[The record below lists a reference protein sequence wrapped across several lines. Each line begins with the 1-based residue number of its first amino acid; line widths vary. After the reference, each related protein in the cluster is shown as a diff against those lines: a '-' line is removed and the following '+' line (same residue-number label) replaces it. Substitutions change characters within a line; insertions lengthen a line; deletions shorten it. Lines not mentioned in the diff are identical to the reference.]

1 MVALSVKG
9 ERRSGGWL
17 DGWGRTAIL
26 LIVGLQAVL
35 GFLLINTGIADNG
48 DFSRSMQWFIEKPV
62 AFATNW
68 PTDDAAWDLRFTKF
82 WIDDWTLKPADARP
96 PIESRSSAQLL
107 NMAGMAAN
115 AIAGNTDY
123 SLRIASIPARML
135 ALAAFATLA
144 LALRVT
150 IRNTALTCLALAAV
164 SAILLDTGYAAFLNS
179 FYEERASLLY
189 LLVLVPSAILAFR
202 ESGGWIWKTMFA
214 VALALFASS
223 KAQFVPTPAILL
235 VVLIAHAWGPVKR
248 APLPTAAL
256 FAVPQ
261 LLALIVTTGYSFGN
275 VNAYNSLFIGALTF
289 TDDPAR
295 HLDDFPPR
303 AEHCVGV
310 NAYAQSPCFKEVS
323 PFATHGR
330 TVELYLS
337 DPLAFTAAI
346 GFAADAMHD
355 IDLPQYGKTHLGGTV
370 APIIAPTLWSGVKR
384 LMPTGLPFLA
394 VLVAASVALF
404 PLSKRPG
411 FKGIAIAAQFLL
423 ALTASQIVITVVG
436 DGRAEIQKH
445 LLVANLAFDLG
456 LVLVL
461 TLALAATLS
470 RSSSTRPTS
479 PGPSGS

>member
-26 LIVGLQAVL
+26 LIVGLQAIL

-48 DFSRSMQWFIEKPV
+48 DFSRSMQWFIEKPA

-68 PTDDAAWDLRFTKF
+68 PTDDASWDLRFTKF

-115 AIAGNTDY
+115 AIVGNADY
-123 SLRIASIPARML
+123 SLRIASIPARLL
-135 ALAAFATLA
+135 ALGAIAAQA
-144 LALRVT
+144 LALHVT
-150 IRNTALTCLALAAV
+150 TRNTAVTCLALAAV

-189 LLVLVPSAILAFR
+189 LLVLVPAAIMGFR
-202 ESGGWIWKTMFA
+202 VGAGWVWKIVFA

-235 VVLIAHAWGPVKR
+235 VVLIPHAWELVRR

-261 LLALIVTTGYSFGN
+261 LLALIVISGYGFGN

-289 TDDPAR
+289 ADDPAR
-295 HLDDFPPR
+295 HLHGFPPS
-303 AEHCVGV
+303 AERCVGV
-310 NAYAQSPCFKEVS
+310 NAYARGTCYTELS
-323 PFATHGR
+323 PFAAHGK
-330 TVELYLS
+330 TVNLYLS
-337 DPLAFTAAI
+337 DPPALFRAV

-355 IDLPQYGKTHLGGTV
+355 IALEQYGKTHLGGSIT
-370 APIIAPTLWSGVKR
+370 PIIAPTLWSDAKR
-384 LMPTGLPFLA
+384 LMPTGWPFLA
-394 VLVAASVALF
+394 VLVAASAALF
-404 PLSKRPG
+404 PLAKHLELRG
-411 FKGIAIAAQFLL
+411 LAITAQFLL
-423 ALTASQIVITVVG
+423 ALSISQIVITVVG

-445 LLVANLAFDLG
+445 LLVANFAVDLG
-456 LVLVL
+456 LVLAL

-470 RSSSTRPTS
+470 RSSSAHPTS
-479 PGPSGS
+479 RNPSGS